1 MINIALPVA
10 LLVAVCEAGV
20 ELVALTRLT
29 GGGTGGALAG
39 YQERSKNTGVH
50 CDTANTVTTP
60 LIIRNTK
67 HIRLKKIFNTTLYI
81 YTSMYYTIKE
91 NIKEKLLQVLYLLI
105 NT

>member
-1 MINIALPVA
+1 MINIGLSVAVFVA
-10 LLVAVCEAGV
+10 LCEAGV

-67 HIRLKKIFNTTLYI
+67 HIREKKIFHTT
-81 YTSMYYTIKE
+81 YTHF
-91 NIKEKLLQVLYLLI
+91 NVLYMYNKRKYKRKITIGII

>member
-1 MINIALPVA
+1 M
-10 LLVAVCEAGV
+10 

-67 HIRLKKIFNTTLYI
+67 HGAHHRTSDISHITGFNVLYNIKKIL
-81 YTSMYYTIKE
+81 KE
-91 NIKEKLLQVLYLLI
+91 NNYRFSI
-105 NT
+105 N